1 MQPRPEATTSLHILH
16 LAHHREISTP
26 TLTIHGSVYSC
37 IGIGSNRRERNWP
50 STGCAKNVDII
61 KVSVGWALWGI
72 YGGGGERGRIE
83 SVFQI
88 HEGWSWPFIPLV
100 RNPGGWW
107 VGDWLARSSPLWLV
121 KMTDVHRNGSLSRS
135 TRRRGGGFTMVGPD
149 SGIICFELSAFCI
162 SFLCAL

>member
-100 RNPGGWW
+100 RNPGGWVAGW
-107 VGDWLARSSPLWLV
+107 LDHPPCGSLKWPTSIEMEVYRDRLVDEAGDSRWLV
-121 KMTDVHRNGSLSRS
+121 QIAV
-135 TRRRGGGFTMVGPD
+135 
-149 SGIICFELSAFCI
+149 
-162 SFLCAL
+162 